1 MSGERIQVIERAVDV
16 IDSLSYGPLS
26 LTEVSQQTGFAKGT
40 VFRILHSLGYGG
52 LVVKDPIDNRYLL
65 GPGLWRYGQNSID
78 EVGMMA
84 ALAGPIVAGLREF
97 TAETITLNTRIGLDR
112 VCIVEHQS
120 SLPLLYRTPVGSR
133 IPLHIGASG
142 KTLLAYTP
150 EPQQKK
156 LLGALASASFENG
169 DPPDP
174 DELKASLDQIVEQ
187 GWAES
192 TGERLDGAAGVAV
205 AILPERHQPMTVSV
219 LGPESRLTAEERRAL
234 APALQKIASQ
244 VDRRISTA
252 D

>member
-26 LTEVSQQTGFAKGT
+26 LTEVSQRTELAKGT
-40 VFRILHSLGYGG
+40 VFRILHSLNYGG
-52 LVVKDPIDNRYLL
+52 LVVKDPLDNRYLL
-65 GPGLWRYGQNSID
+65 GPGLWRFGQNSID

-84 ALAGPIVAGLREF
+84 ALAGPILLGLREV
-97 TAETITLNTRIGLDR
+97 TAETVTLNTRIGLDR

-142 KTLLAYTP
+142 KTLLAFTP
-150 EPQQKK
+150 EPQRQK
-156 LLGALASASFENG
+156 LVAALASGSFDG
-169 DPPDP
+169 VGPPDP
-174 DELKASLDQIVEQ
+174 EELAKSLALVAEQ

-205 AILPERHQPMTVSV
+205 AILPRGHQPMTVSV
-219 LGPESRLTAEERRAL
+219 LGPESRLTAAARREL
-234 APALQKIASQ
+234 VPALRKVASQ
-244 VDRRISTA
+244 VDRRIS
-252 D
+252 DG